1 MVPVPLSCLQPSR
14 SEPLEAWPQLDQP
27 VLRPSR
33 SRSVC
38 LTCHFFRH
46 HPGADGIPLLACH
59 LHQGLI
65 GHGDQIT
72 QCCANWTDDL
82 VRQQGWAPEVA

>member
-1 MVPVPLSCLQPSR
+1 MVPVPLSFVQPSR
-14 SEPLEAWPQLDQP
+14 NEPLEAWPQLDQR

-33 SRSVC
+33 NRSVC

-46 HPGADGIPLLACH
+46 HPGVDGIPLLACH
-59 LHQGLI
+59 LNQGLI
-65 GHGDQIT
+65 GHGEQIS

-82 VRQQGWAPEVA
+82 VRQRGWAPEVA